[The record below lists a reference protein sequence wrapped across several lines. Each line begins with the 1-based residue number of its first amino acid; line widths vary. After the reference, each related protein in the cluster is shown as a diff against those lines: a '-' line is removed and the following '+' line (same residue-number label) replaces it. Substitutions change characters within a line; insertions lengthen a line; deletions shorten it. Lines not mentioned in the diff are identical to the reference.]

1 MIATPPTLA
10 AMTIT
15 TVKPMDLP
23 LVEVETSSE
32 TPAVAELDADAV
44 LVSVTFEPD
53 TRVVSVSSTR
63 LAAA

>member
-23 LVEVETSSE
+23 LGEVETSSE

-53 TRVVSVSSTR
+53 TRVVSMPTR
-63 LAAA
+63 VAAA